1 MPKTSTS
8 GQGRPAG
15 TPNKATTAFRE
26 TVTKLLEGNSEN
38 VAKWLEIVADGDEER
53 GIKPDPKG
61 ALQVLADLAEFA
73 APKLSRTEHVGDGG
87 GPVRI
92 VAGPLDEKL

>member
-8 GQGRPAG
+8 GQGRPKGA
-15 TPNKATTAFRE
+15 PNKATTAFRE

-38 VAKWLEIVADGDEER
+38 VAKWLEIVAEGDEER

-87 GPVRI
+87 GALTVVIKRYS
-92 VAGPLDEKL
+92 DE